1 MFSNLCWI
9 WSKKALVSS
18 FYKEN
23 NFKPCLTKH
32 LLNMFK
38 LWCERGIK
46 DNYEHGF
53 ESSWLCGNS
62 CRLFLLP
69 KQWDGGHVVVPEQS
83 CGSWTLFL
91 CKHFRWI
98 YATYFAHRNQA
109 SEVKLHFPP
118 LIHSPDSSIGRGYTK
133 RTESQNTV
141 FCSYEN
147 SYICREDMSAR
158 FLNTI
163 NTDSEL

>member
-1 MFSNLCWI
+1 
-9 WSKKALVSS
+9 
-18 FYKEN
+18 
-23 NFKPCLTKH
+23 
-32 LLNMFK
+32 MFK
-38 LWCERGIK
+38 LCCERGIK

-62 CRLFLLP
+62 CRSFLP
-69 KQWDGGHVVVPEQS
+69 TKQWDEGHVVVPEQS

-91 CKHFRWI
+91 CKHFRRV

-118 LIHSPDSSIGRGYTK
+118 LIHSPDSSIGFGRREEGTQNAL
-133 RTESQNTV
+133 SQNTV
-141 FCSYEN
+141 FCSYEK
-147 SYICREDMSAR
+147 SYICREDMFAR

-163 NTDSEL
+163 NTDSKQFIRTPQ